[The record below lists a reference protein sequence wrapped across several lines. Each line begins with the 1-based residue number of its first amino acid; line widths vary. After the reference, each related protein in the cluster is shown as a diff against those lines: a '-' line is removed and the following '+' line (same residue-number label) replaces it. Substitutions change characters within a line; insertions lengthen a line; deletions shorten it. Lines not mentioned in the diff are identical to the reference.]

1 MSKFSTDRVVK
12 LRPCTIFCL
21 NTTSYSL
28 NSAAQ
33 PPCTSLQI
41 YQKSC
46 YSLFH
51 ASLFYF
57 ILFYFLKEFCN
68 TLDSSPP
75 TSPAPDKPEVKQE
88 VKQEVTKDKSSTAP
102 TPAGV
107 NDISAIEDILQL
119 LKALHSISTSSAYD
133 FGDGKILAG
142 RP

>member
-1 MSKFSTDRVVK
+1 MLHPV
-12 LRPCTIFCL
+12 PCF
-21 NTTSYSL
+21 
-28 NSAAQ
+28 
-33 PPCTSLQI
+33 
-41 YQKSC
+41 
-46 YSLFH
+46 
-51 ASLFYF
+51 F

-75 TSPAPDKPEVKQE
+75 TSPPPDKPEVKQE

-102 TPAGV
+102 TAAGV

-119 LKALHSISTSSAYD
+119 LKALYSISTSSAYD